1 MPTSPSSL
9 KRFNVYN
16 SGFGVALT
24 LLLMLGLLSAWSVSN
39 LTDSS
44 RRLNHTQKVLE
55 KLESLVGKINEMESR
70 VRGYVLTQQPTFLEP
85 YHRNTQEIQA
95 LSQEIQTL
103 TSDNP
108 LQQRYFQKLAPL
120 VRTRM
125 SWSAD
130 LHQTYLKEGLAA
142 SLPKLERNNQ
152 LSEQIRKLVK
162 SMKIEEQDRVKARQ
176 QGMEQTALTT
186 LILVGVGTFFALGLI
201 LRSLALN
208 RNAYQQLLQANQAAD
223 AANQTKSLFLANMG
237 HELRTPL
244 NAVIGYSEMLAED
257 AAEMQWST
265 GQADL
270 LKIGQAGQELLALIN
285 QILDFSQL
293 ETGQMDVWPESFDL
307 RQLLEALPPLLQPLL
322 RQNQN
327 QLSLNLAPDLGK
339 MYSDPT
345 KVRQVVFSLLS
356 NACKF
361 TQAGQIELR
370 AFAQEA
376 QRGEQICIEVKDTGI
391 GIDPDYVKQLFLD
404 FSQADLSA
412 SRKYGG
418 TGLGLALTKRY
429 CELLKGQIEVSSE
442 QGQGSVFKL
451 SLARSLSDV

>member
-125 SWSAD
+125 AWSAD

-293 ETGQMDVWPESFDL
+293 EIGQMDVWPESFDL

-339 MYSDPT
+339 MYSDPA

-376 QRGEQICIEVKDTGI
+376 PQGEEICIEVKDTGI

>member
-1 MPTSPSSL
+1 M
-9 KRFNVYN
+9 
-16 SGFGVALT
+16 ALT

-70 VRGYVLTQQPTFLEP
+70 VRGYVLTHQSTFLES

-125 SWSAD
+125 AWSAD

-293 ETGQMDVWPESFDL
+293 ETGQMDVWPEIFDL
-307 RQLLEALPPLLQPLL
+307 RQLLEALPPLLQPLM

-327 QLSLNLAPDLGK
+327 QLSLNLAPNLGK
-339 MYSDPT
+339 MYSDQA

-370 AFAQEA
+370 AYAQDA

-391 GIDPDYVKQLFLD
+391 GIAPDYVKQLFLD

-451 SLARSLSDV
+451 SLARSLSNV